1 MSFCNGRLQCN
12 APAETVEDPDMN
24 GIGVK
29 SAIAPCIR
37 LQAHEFITGRLII
50 RHHSRNISD
59 CGHNGRVEARNP
71 QATVYA
77 RR

>member
-24 GIGVK
+24 GIGVR
-29 SAIAPCIR
+29 SAIEPCIR
-37 LQAHEFITGRLII
+37 LQAHMFITGRLII
-50 RHHSRNISD
+50 CHHSGHISD
-59 CGHNGRVEARNP
+59 CDHNGRVEARDP